1 MRFVGEYEP
10 PARSPVRPDDDE
22 CVGCLTAADRCFRV
36 APVFPDPTRIVNTA
50 CGAEPSSPASNHG
63 SLSVDARER
72 LHPRRRNN
80 PTWRAQ

>member
-1 MRFVGEYEP
+1 MFLGEYKP
-10 PARSPVRPDDDE
+10 PTRSPVRPNDDE

-36 APVFPDPTRIVNTA
+36 ARVFPDTAGIVNTA
-50 CGAEPSSPASNHG
+50 CGAEPGSPASTYD